1 VKMTKTHFIIDV
13 PLMAL
18 MLLQGISEIV
28 LLVGSNDSTYIGIG
42 GYEWKYVHEII
53 GIPIMILF
61 TLHFIEYCK
70 WFINETKDVFRIGLF
85 DSV

>member
-1 VKMTKTHFIIDV
+1 MTKTHFIIDV

-42 GYEWKYVHEII
+42 GYEWKYIRLCRNATFAY
-53 GIPIMILF
+53 IL
-61 TLHFIEYCK
+61 T
-70 WFINETKDVFRIGLF
+70 
-85 DSV
+85 